1 MGEAAHAWPGVAI
14 RREREVCAKGE
25 KDTVIKEERCE
36 EIGAGWE
43 DGKAWPRKRDVEGK
57 DQVDKVT

>member
-1 MGEAAHAWPGVAI
+1 MAGGRHPPRKGRV
-14 RREREVCAKGE
+14 RAKEE
-25 KDTVIKEERCE
+25 KDTVIKKERCE

-43 DGKAWPRKRDVEGK
+43 DEKAWPRKRDVEGK

>member
-1 MGEAAHAWPGVAI
+1 MAGGRHPPRKGSV
-14 RREREVCAKGE
+14 RAKEE
-25 KDTVIKEERCE
+25 KDTVIKKERCE